1 MVKLKFSILLLALM
15 TMTNILASSGLTIEE
30 INSGLFAPKGIR
42 NIVSMLD
49 GEHYTQLSDD
59 NTQIVKYSYKTGKQV
74 GVVFDV
80 KTARECSLDH
90 IDGYTFSPDEKRI
103 LIQTETTPIY
113 RHSYTAVYYLF
124 NVANNKLQ
132 KLTEGAI
139 RIPTFSPD
147 GNQLAF
153 VRDNDIFLIKFLY
166 GYAESRVTK
175 DGELNKVINGAP
187 DWVYEEEFAF
197 NSALTFSP
205 DSKMIAYIKWNESN
219 VPTYTFPLYKG
230 LAPALDEYADYPGT
244 YSYKYPIAG
253 QENSE
258 VSVMTFDIF
267 TKVTKRMDL
276 DISSEDYI
284 PRIKFTN
291 DPDKLA
297 VITLNRHQNRLDLYY
312 ANPKTGVCNLIHR
325 EENDRYLRD
334 NILESIQF
342 YDNNFTIIS
351 ERNGW
356 PHIYLYTLSGTLVK
370 QVTDGEYEVKR
381 LYGWDEE
388 DDLFYYL
395 SNEGSPL
402 TTSVWKIDRRG
413 NKTRLSDD
421 TQGINSAG
429 FSAKY
434 NYFINSFQ
442 NVTTPNVYTIKDNR
456 GKTLCTLKDNSEV
469 LELAQAANLPQ
480 KEFFTFTTADGT
492 TLNGWMMKPLD
503 FDAGKKYPVLMY
515 QYSGPGSQQVLDAWS
530 VSWETYMTTLGY
542 ITVCVDGRGTGGRG
556 EDFEKCTYMSIGVK
570 EADDQVAAARYLGT
584 LPYVDKGRIGIWGWS
599 YGGYMTLMSM
609 CQGAKVFKVGIA
621 VAAPTDWRYY
631 DSVYTERY
639 MRTPQENDTGY
650 DKSSVFSRI
659 DKMHG
664 KLLLVHGSADDNVH
678 LRNMM
683 EFSEALV
690 QEGIDFDMMVYT
702 NRNHGIAGGNTRNHL
717 YNKLTNYIK
726 ANL

>member
-230 LAPALDEYADYPGT
+230 LAPALDEYADYPGS
-244 YSYKYPIAG
+244 YSYKLFL
-253 QENSE
+253 Q
-258 VSVMTFDIF
+258 
-267 TKVTKRMDL
+267 
-276 DISSEDYI
+276 ISYC
-284 PRIKFTN
+284 R
-291 DPDKLA
+291 
-297 VITLNRHQNRLDLYY
+297 
-312 ANPKTGVCNLIHR
+312 
-325 EENDRYLRD
+325 
-334 NILESIQF
+334 
-342 YDNNFTIIS
+342 
-351 ERNGW
+351 
-356 PHIYLYTLSGTLVK
+356 SG
-370 QVTDGEYEVKR
+370 
-381 LYGWDEE
+381 
-388 DDLFYYL
+388 
-395 SNEGSPL
+395 
-402 TTSVWKIDRRG
+402 
-413 NKTRLSDD
+413 
-421 TQGINSAG
+421 
-429 FSAKY
+429 
-434 NYFINSFQ
+434 
-442 NVTTPNVYTIKDNR
+442 
-456 GKTLCTLKDNSEV
+456 
-469 LELAQAANLPQ
+469 EL
-480 KEFFTFTTADGT
+480 
-492 TLNGWMMKPLD
+492 
-503 FDAGKKYPVLMY
+503 
-515 QYSGPGSQQVLDAWS
+515 
-530 VSWETYMTTLGY
+530 
-542 ITVCVDGRGTGGRG
+542 
-556 EDFEKCTYMSIGVK
+556 
-570 EADDQVAAARYLGT
+570 
-584 LPYVDKGRIGIWGWS
+584 
-599 YGGYMTLMSM
+599 
-609 CQGAKVFKVGIA
+609 
-621 VAAPTDWRYY
+621 
-631 DSVYTERY
+631 
-639 MRTPQENDTGY
+639 
-650 DKSSVFSRI
+650 
-659 DKMHG
+659 
-664 KLLLVHGSADDNVH
+664 
-678 LRNMM
+678 
-683 EFSEALV
+683 
-690 QEGIDFDMMVYT
+690 
-702 NRNHGIAGGNTRNHL
+702 
-717 YNKLTNYIK
+717 
-726 ANL
+726 